1 MNNSIQ
7 MFDALSG
14 SINVEDI
21 ASNNIN
27 TAILRRIQRNKDNDK
42 VQVYIQSGFDA
53 EQDAVEGSY
62 VHYIPESA
70 NDMGWLGYFIG
81 KNDHVETLY
90 MTQFEGS
97 HNIDNIT
104 PFFNG
109 VSRNKY
115 WAHSSKTILV

>member
-97 HNIDNIT
+97 NNLSLMVWIY
-104 PFFNG
+104 G
-109 VSRNKY
+109 VERYSQY
-115 WAHSSKTILV
+115 WVNSSKTILV